1 MAVKLAILAR
11 PADDISAQPGSDRGP
26 GRLVRWLDLPRFFT
40 IAVLLTMLIAAI
52 QPVTDPDFWWHITT
66 GNWIL
71 SHHAV
76 PHHDLFTYTV
86 SSHRWITHEWLSE
99 VILAVLFAAGHLPLV
114 SLVLGAVTAAG
125 FLLVYLAIDRRVN
138 FVIAGCA
145 LVLGVAAA
153 NPIWGPRIQM
163 ITFALTALTYLWIK
177 RYCEGRS
184 RALYALPL
192 VILLWTNLHA
202 GFFIAYAFLTIALA
216 AEGLRWA
223 LKRPTALSTRRLR
236 NLALV
241 LVASLVAA
249 MVNPN
254 GWDIYLYPLQTISS
268 TAQQRLIVEWFS
280 PNFQMSQMYAF
291 EAMIFLLIGGLAV
304 ARRIE
309 LRQFLFLLAGLGL
322 SLHSVRNLSFFMLV
336 AVPALADY
344 GQQAIERIGWHWPA
358 RRRSTNGMSFALHS
372 VLLVMLLAIVLVASA
387 PSLLQRVDGKLVA
400 RDFPIKAAGYLAQ
413 HPAPGHMLNAY
424 GWGGYLIYR
433 LAGAQP
439 PQPVFIFGDAAVT
452 GDQLLKDYDQ
462 LQSLG
467 HDQAQLLDRYAINW
481 VIFHSDDPI
490 ITELRQIHAAP
501 GSPGWFELGTFDKAT
516 IMMRDTPANRAYAQ
530 ASGAP

>member
-11 PADDISAQPGSDRGP
+11 PADDMSAQPGSDRGP
-26 GRLVRWLDLPRFFT
+26 RRLYRWLDLPRFFT
-40 IAVLLTMLIAAI
+40 IAVLLTMLIAAV

-86 SSHRWITHEWLSE
+86 QSHRWITHEWLSE

-114 SLVLGAVTAAG
+114 SLALGAVTAAG

-163 ITFALTALTYLWIK
+163 ITFTLTALTYLWIK

-202 GFFIAYAFLTIALA
+202 GFFIAYAFLGIALA

-241 LVASLVAA
+241 LLASLAAA

-268 TAQQRLIVEWFS
+268 NAQQRLIVEWFS

-344 GQQAIERIGWHWPA
+344 GQQAIDRIGWHWPS
-358 RRRSTNGMSFALHS
+358 RRRPTNGLSFALHS
-372 VLLVMLLAIVLVASA
+372 VLLVALLAIVLVASA

-433 LAGAQP
+433 LAGVQP
-439 PQPVFIFGDAAVT
+439 PQPVFIFGDAALT
-452 GDQLLKDYDQ
+452 GDQLLKDYDH

-501 GSPGWFELGTFDKAT
+501 GSPGWFELGTFDTAT

-530 ASGAP
+530 ASGTP

>member
-11 PADDISAQPGSDRGP
+11 PAADFHPEPALTH
-26 GRLVRWLDLPRFFT
+26 GRERLYRWLDLPRFFT
-40 IAVLLTMLIAAI
+40 IAVLLTMVIAAV
-52 QPVTDPDFWWHITT
+52 QPVTDPDFWWHVTT

-71 SHHAV
+71 SHHTV

-86 SSHRWITHEWLSE
+86 TSHRWITHEWLSE
-99 VILAVLFAAGHLPLV
+99 VILAALFAVGHLPLV
-114 SLVLGAVTAAG
+114 SLVLGAVTAGG

-163 ITFALTALTYLWIK
+163 ITFTLAALTYLWIK

-184 RALYALPL
+184 RALYALPVVML
-192 VILLWTNLHA
+192 FWTNLHA
-202 GFFIAYAFLTIALA
+202 GFFIAYAFLGLTLL
-216 AEGLRWA
+216 AEGIRWA
-223 LKRPTALSTRRLR
+223 LHRPGALPTRRLR
-236 NLALV
+236 NLGLV
-241 LVASLVAA
+241 LIASLAVAI
-249 MVNPN
+249 VNPN
-254 GWDIYLYPLQTISS
+254 GWDIYLYPFQTISS
-268 TAQQRLIVEWFS
+268 GAQQRLIVEWFS
-280 PNFQMSQMYAF
+280 PNFQMSQMFAF

-304 ARRIE
+304 ARRID
-309 LRQFLFLLAGLGL
+309 LRQLLFLCAGLGL
-322 SLHSVRNLSFFMLV
+322 ALHSVRNLSFFMLL

-344 GQQAIERIGWHWPA
+344 GQQAWDRLGWKWRA
-358 RRRSTNGMSFALHS
+358 RRRPTNGLSFGLHS
-372 VLLVMLLAIVLVASA
+372 VLLLVLTAVVLVASA

-400 RDFPIKAAGYLAQ
+400 RDFPIKAATYLAQ
-413 HPAPGHMLNAY
+413 HPAPGHMLNVY

-433 LAGAQP
+433 LAGVQP
-439 PQPVFIFGDAAVT
+439 EQKVFIFGDAAVT
-452 GDQLLKDYDQ
+452 GDQLLLDYNH

-467 HDQAQLLDRYAINW
+467 QDQAKLLDRYGINW

-501 GSPGWFELGTFDKAT
+501 GQSGWFELGTFDKAT
-516 IMMRDTPANRAYAQ
+516 IMMRETPANRAYAQ
-530 ASGAP
+530 SVPPS